1 VGHLKK
7 ASLFGDTPSPITI
20 IRRAVASNIASITF
34 VVAVLLGFVFEKEVM
49 PHIAYRG
56 VFTARVIV
64 YGFMLLSFTLSVMAQ
79 ITVVRRG
86 HFIDRLARYVE
97 LRGGQAFINRW
108 ARMLAQKSLANPR
121 FIPTLDAA
129 YPAMQRLVER
139 AGYTLPKDYVLLV
152 RDERK

>member
-1 VGHLKK
+1 VGQINKP
-7 ASLFGDTPSPITI
+7 SLVGDSPTPSTI
-20 IRRAVASNIASITF
+20 IRREVATKVAFINIA
-34 VVAVLLGFVFEKEVM
+34 AAALLILIFEQEVM
-49 PHIAYRG
+49 PHIAYQG
-56 VFTARVIV
+56 IIAARVSV
-64 YGFMLLSFTLSVMAQ
+64 YGFALLSTTLAVMAQ

-86 HFIDRLARYVE
+86 RFIDNLARYVE

-139 AGYTLPKDYVLLV
+139 AGYTLPKDYVSLV
-152 RDERK
+152 RDERV